1 MKRRKLKTA
10 TTPSLAHRTL
20 RIFWAALACIAFLIT
35 CIQLEGRDQP
45 KGKSSALI
53 FGTVWSPDDL
63 PVPGITVK
71 IRKANEKKARWEL
84 RSNRRGEFEQL
95 VPAGPG
101 DYVVW
106 VETKGY
112 KLPNGKHLPASPEVT
127 VHVNNDERVDTGVHL
142 K

>member
-1 MKRRKLKTA
+1 MKRRRPKTA

-20 RIFWAALACIAFLIT
+20 RIFVSALACIAFLIT
-35 CIQLEGRDQP
+35 CIQLEARDRP
-45 KGKSSALI
+45 KPKNSALI

-63 PVPGITVK
+63 PVPGIKVK
-71 IRKANEKKARWEL
+71 IRKASEKKARWEL
-84 RSNRRGEFEQL
+84 YSNRRGEFEQL

-112 KLPNGKHLPASPEVT
+112 KLPNGKRLPLSPEVT